1 MPFTG
6 PTGERVEDGEEE
18 ELGQQEDA
26 EGEEGQGPGGAQQDR
41 EAQHGD
47 GVPAGPG
54 ARRLLLRP
62 QFAED
67 PQRPGQH
74 HQVEK
79 GREATIAHDQ
89 DTVHPGALHPAPA
102 EEG

>member
-6 PTGERVEDGEEE
+6 PTVERVEDGEEE

-26 EGEEGQGPGGAQQDR
+26 EGEEGQGPGGAQQHR

-89 DTVHPGALHPAPA
+89 DTVHPGALQPAPA